1 MATPKPRK
9 RVTVQAID
17 DFLERTADLATIAQ
31 QYESQEAVTSTY
43 RIIERIYDRLLEWRQ
58 ARFTYATMAQMLLDL
73 FDITIAASTLRDYM
87 SRVRDKRA
95 YQAQV
100 KVSRRKPARAKPQSA
115 LQSVDRG
122 PTSSDRA
129 LTSFTST
136 PVSPA
141 SESVGLPLALP
152 PSLPPA
158 LPVIASEFTPE
169 ELETALK
176 IPKPLDAAGIER
188 FQRGLEQIKLT
199 DPKRWRL
206 LRSQALEQ
214 GVNLLGIIMPS
225 IEKINAMF
233 NQY

>member
-1 MATPKPRK
+1 MATPKPRT

-58 ARFTYATMAQMLLDL
+58 ARFTYETMAQMLFDL
-73 FDITIAASTLRDYM
+73 FDITIAESTLRDYM
-87 SRVRDKRA
+87 SRVKDKRA

-115 LQSVDRG
+115 PQSADRG
-122 PTSSDRA
+122 PTPDRA
-129 LTSFTST
+129 LTSFAST

-141 SESVGLPLALP
+141 SEPVGLPLALTPSLTP
-152 PSLPPA
+152 PS
-158 LPVIASEFTPE
+158 PVIASEFTPE
-169 ELETALK
+169 ELEAALK
-176 IPKPLDAAGIER
+176 IPKPSDAEGIER
-188 FQRGLEQIKLT
+188 FQRGLEQIKST

-225 IEKINAMF
+225 VEKINAMF